1 MKKKEQPLV
10 SIIIPTYGR
19 SKTLIRALKSVQ
31 NQTYKNM
38 EIIVVD
44 DNGANTE
51 NQINTSQIVNKY
63 LEADNRIRYLYH
75 ETNLNG
81 SAARNTGIDNSNGEY
96 ICFLDDDDEFEIDK
110 ISSQYNK
117 LNELGNDWLGCYTG
131 HTRYFVEDDNS
142 TKIYRPRKEGNIL
155 QDVLTFKI
163 DHVSGSSLMI
173 KRKVINSD
181 TRWNESL
188 IRHQDYEFMAKI
200 ASQGKI
206 AVISEPKV
214 NIYVHK
220 GSNRQKEFKDIEKT
234 RFEYLRHVK
243 PLIEKLNQ
251 DEINEVYFQNY
262 YWLFKQSLKHN
273 KILKV
278 FNYIFK
284 SKNYSRLFKMIIL
297 DIKHYLK

>member
-1 MKKKEQPLV
+1 
-10 SIIIPTYGR
+10 
-19 SKTLIRALKSVQ
+19 
-31 NQTYKNM
+31 
-38 EIIVVD
+38 
-44 DNGANTE
+44 
-51 NQINTSQIVNKY
+51 
-63 LEADNRIRYLYH
+63 NRIRYLYH

-181 TRWNESL
+181 T
-188 IRHQDYEFMAKI
+188 
-200 ASQGKI
+200 
-206 AVISEPKV
+206 
-214 NIYVHK
+214 
-220 GSNRQKEFKDIEKT
+220 
-234 RFEYLRHVK
+234 
-243 PLIEKLNQ
+243 
-251 DEINEVYFQNY
+251 
-262 YWLFKQSLKHN
+262 
-273 KILKV
+273 
-278 FNYIFK
+278 
-284 SKNYSRLFKMIIL
+284 
-297 DIKHYLK
+297 